1 MAFVTNAQ
9 GNVISFADSFDCRDI
24 DQRFFEANEINF
36 EDAASPAFGSLDEYI
51 DALCEKS
58 TDRILFKLKNSNWW
72 RNYTSAVSTTSY
84 STIEALPDV
93 NADLILARQQDF
105 TDACVY
111 YVLKEYLIPKVA
123 DFGSEESQDVA
134 KIRYYEQKF
143 QDMFDELTAIT
154 DWYDYDNDGTIQL
167 DEKRTT
173 FRMTRRTR
181 GQRYIQ
187 RIR

>member
-58 TDRILFKLKNSNWW
+58 TDRVLFKLKSSNWW
-72 RNYTSAVSTTSY
+72 RNYNSY
-84 STIEALPDV
+84 VGSSPSSIEALPDV
-93 NADLILARQQDF
+93 NADLIIARQQDF

-111 YVLKEYLIPKVA
+111 YTLKEYLIPKVG
-123 DFGSEESQDVA
+123 DFGNPESQDVA
-134 KIRYYEQKF
+134 KIKYYEQKF
-143 QDMFDELTAIT
+143 QDLFDELTAIT
-154 DWYDYDNDGTIQL
+154 DWYDYDNDGSIQL
-167 DEKRTT
+167 DEKMTT
-173 FRMTRRTR
+173 FRKTRRTR